1 MTEQFAYK
9 VSVCVPIYNV
19 EKYLGECLDSIINQT
34 LKDIEIICVN
44 DGSTDNSLNI
54 LKEYA
59 QKDNRIKIIDKTN
72 SGYGASMNMAL
83 NSAKGEYIG
92 VIESDDFAQKDMFET
107 LYNLAKENDADI
119 AKSDWYKYW
128 SKNKFVKK
136 ENRISPAKAGYVTN
150 FEKDNSLVRINPS
163 VWSGIYKREFL
174 DDNNIR
180 FLETPGASYQ
190 DLSFTFKLFTLAK
203 RVILT
208 DKAYLY
214 YRQDNINSSVKAKN
228 KIYCVCD
235 EYDEIERF
243 MNEHPEF
250 TQQHRTQ
257 EEILRYTG
265 YMSSVVRL
273 SEELRPEFVKV
284 FSEYFKKSYESGILN
299 EEFFSK
305 VNKKEF
311 LVLINDQKKF
321 LQLVKKRKFRQ
332 KFNEIRKKLI
342 TVHIRSGYLN
352 ITIFG
357 KEIISCKLY

>member
-1 MTEQFAYK
+1 MTEQFEYK
-9 VSVCVPIYNV
+9 ISVCVPIYNV
-19 EKYLGECLDSIINQT
+19 EKYLRECLDSIINQT
-34 LKDIEIICVN
+34 LKEVEIICVN

-59 QKDNRIKIIDKTN
+59 KKDNRIKVIDKEN
-72 SGYGASMNMAL
+72 SGYGASMNVAL
-83 NSAKGEYIG
+83 DSAQGEYIG
-92 VIESDDFAQKDMFET
+92 IVESDDFIQKDMYES
-107 LYNLAKENDADI
+107 LYKLAKENDADI

-136 ENRISPAKAGYVTN
+136 ENRISSAKTGFITN
-150 FEKDNSLVRINPS
+150 FEKDNSIVRINPS

-174 DDNNIR
+174 NNNNIR

-243 MNEHPEF
+243 INLHPEF

-284 FSEYFKKSYESGILN
+284 FSDYFKKSYESGILN

-311 LVLINDQKKF
+311 LTLINNQEKF
-321 LQLVKKRKFRQ
+321 LKLVKKRKLRQ

-342 TVHIRSGYLN
+342 TIHIRDGHVN
-352 ITIFG
+352 ITLFG
-357 KEIISCKLY
+357 KEIVNHKLY